1 MLLFT
6 VFLPLVN
13 FILFLLF
20 GRLVH
25 TRILTTYVIASMF
38 ALLAGLIYS
47 APEVIEGSFRVASL
61 GV

>member
-13 FILFLLF
+13 FLLFLSF

-25 TRILTTYVIASMF
+25 TKILTTYVIGSMF
-38 ALLAGLIYS
+38 ALLAGLLYS
-47 APEVIEGSFRVASL
+47 ASDVIGGALRVASL

>member
-1 MLLFT
+1 MLLLT

-13 FILFLLF
+13 FILFLSC
-20 GRLVH
+20 GRLV
-25 TRILTTYVIASMF
+25 RIKTLTTFVIGSMF

-47 APEVIEGSFRVASL
+47 APVVIGGALRVASL